1 MHQKNNISPTKTP
14 VSSYLSKDS
23 YLVKGADLIFKTS
36 ITSLTTSIITAPI
49 TLLLSNKQL
58 STTIKPTPLA
68 FAKSSWQIFQS
79 QAIANQKRGAV
90 SVTSKHVNKESGP
103 EGVSTE
109 PVETAK
115 PAQRG
120 KESYYSFF
128 TSLTFSQADTALGS
142 VFNNRAKILSGG
154 TVKPVNLTGYNIK
167 QLFLMG
173 YPVKSVSN
181 FMSFTALLTLSDSIT
196 NQLPIENSAVANF
209 VGGGL
214 AGAVSSLL
222 THPLNASYDRIIL
235 GARMDSEGKLIRVSS
250 FSFFKEKIDYAKT
263 IGLGEVAKNF
273 WLITRNELPVRML
286 STITIFSIIQGFNYL
301 MGDRPV
307 SHSLSSGRDNEPG
320 DSPDKATII

>member
-1 MHQKNNISPTKTP
+1 MPQKNNSPTKTP
-14 VSSYLSKDS
+14 AGFYWSKDS
-23 YLVKGADLIFKTS
+23 YFLKGADLVFKTS
-36 ITSLTTSIITAPI
+36 ITSLTTSLITAPI

-90 SVTSKHVNKESGP
+90 SVTSKHINKENGP
-103 EGVSTE
+103 DGVTTE
-109 PVETAK
+109 QTEEAK
-115 PAQRG
+115 PVQRG
-120 KESYYSFF
+120 KEPYYSFL

-154 TVKPVNLTGYNIK
+154 IVKPVKLTSYNIR

-173 YPVKSVSN
+173 YPVKSLSN

-235 GARMDSEGKLIRVSS
+235 GTRMDSEAKLIRVSS
-250 FSFFKEKIDYAKT
+250 FSFFKEKMNYAKT
-263 IGLGEVAKNF
+263 IGLGEIAQNF

-307 SHSLSSGRDNEPG
+307 SHFLPADPGNEPG
-320 DSPDKATII
+320 GGSQLVK

>member
-1 MHQKNNISPTKTP
+1 MPQKNNNPTNVP
-14 VSSYLSKDS
+14 AGFYWSKDS
-23 YLVKGADLIFKTS
+23 YFLKGADLIFKTS
-36 ITSLTTSIITAPI
+36 ITSLTTSLITAPI

-90 SVTSKHVNKESGP
+90 SVTSKHINKENGP
-103 EGVSTE
+103 EGVPTQHKEEAE
-109 PVETAK
+109 PI
-115 PAQRG
+115 QN
-120 KESYYSFF
+120 YNSFF

-154 TVKPVNLTGYNIK
+154 IVKPVKLTGYNIR

-173 YPVKSVSN
+173 YPVKSLSN

-235 GARMDSEGKLIRVSS
+235 GTRMDSEAKLIRVSS
-250 FSFFKEKIDYAKT
+250 LSFFKEKMSYAKT
-263 IGLGEVAKNF
+263 ISLGEIAQNF

-307 SHSLSSGRDNEPG
+307 SHFLPADPDNEPG
-320 DSPDKATII
+320 GGSHLSR